1 MDLARQPVTRS
12 RRGDGSVRAPLPL
25 RLCVNGGRR
34 WFIDFKN
41 RTQARMNEFAQA
53 FVTAMALIGSIG
65 SEMLTVN

>member
-1 MDLARQPVTRS
+1 MTRS
-12 RRGDGSVRAPLPL
+12 RRGDGSVRAPLPR

-41 RTQARMNEFAQA
+41 HTQGPRMNEFAQA